1 MAFAERR
8 VAEPAQAEAL
18 KPAAGMPEGW
28 VSRTK
33 HSGGFER
40 ADKRAGVWK
49 PGRESRWRLG
59 GPSPSGSGA
68 YDFDV
73 APGGGYG
80 LTFPTAREAAEYAAA
95 ELAKLDAQKAPSEA
109 AKPAAPPASEPGM
122 PEGWV
127 EHPTSASREV
137 GYRIYRRA
145 DWCVFNMRY
154 VGKSWRWY
162 ASHGGDLK
170 HETATAREAA
180 EYADAQ
186 LAKLDADRVARMG
199 ADAAAQY
206 TRGLAALDAQKA
218 PSEAAMPT
226 RFKVGDRVRIE
237 DSEQFHPEA
246 RNQLATVVCAP
257 KPGSNGY
264 EVTPDCWHDGTVQYA
279 FEYQLELAPAEQPA
293 PPRPRPTWRRACREA
308 DAMLRGG
315 R

>member
-1 MAFAERR
+1 MTINRWKLSRATRADATKPRRQPLFEPLNDRHGGTYMAGGPIGGCGSCGYHKHAPTCPTQRKQ
-8 VAEPAQAEAL
+8 AAPAQAEA
-18 KPAAGMPEGW
+18 P
-28 VSRTK
+28 
-33 HSGGFER
+33 
-40 ADKRAGVWK
+40 
-49 PGRESRWRLG
+49 
-59 GPSPSGSGA
+59 
-68 YDFDV
+68 
-73 APGGGYG
+73 
-80 LTFPTAREAAEYAAA
+80 
-95 ELAKLDAQKAPSEA
+95 
-109 AKPAAPPASEPGM
+109 KPAAPPASEPGM